1 MHSFLQVYLY
11 KMHWYV
17 FILAKFLNAEEMVNN
32 KRINCWVKARITLL
46 GLGIIGNS
54 GRYSAGLHITAEP

>member
-11 KMHWYV
+11 QMHWYV

-32 KRINCWVKARITLL
+32 NRINCWVKARITLL

>member
-1 MHSFLQVYLY
+1 MV
-11 KMHWYV
+11 K
-17 FILAKFLNAEEMVNN
+17 AEEMVNN